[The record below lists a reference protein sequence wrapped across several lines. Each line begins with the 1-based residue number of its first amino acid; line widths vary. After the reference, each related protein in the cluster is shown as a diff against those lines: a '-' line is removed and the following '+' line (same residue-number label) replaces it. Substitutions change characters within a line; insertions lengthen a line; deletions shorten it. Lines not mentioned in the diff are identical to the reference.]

1 MIKQKKNQELRSSL
15 RILLGAIF
23 LLAMAPASLRAKD
36 APVPSNGK
44 ITVDASEA
52 VSEEMTQEEAEALE
66 KGLVEAD
73 KAGQLDRSL
82 VEELSDG
89 TEPEGTAKGIGWQYR
104 KLAERSGEST
114 LDIVVSRLDK
124 IEGILDAIQAA
135 QAAKD
140 LGRAQELLDE
150 ESPLENIDQLSQE
163 VQSCILALEKKP
175 LTGEQEALKESSKE
189 RLAKVGVRMDDVRA
203 QQVNLKTV
211 FRRDDEHTV
220 STIKLD
226 KAMKGKKEADEF
238 YAAAAHDGSEAR
250 LERAKE
256 NSFNAQKSLLEAT
269 GILAEMRQAGSDSDQ
284 AVKKTLID
292 CAELRLRLQSRLAE
306 VFSLLGQKNPEMG
319 EAYLSVGILELQLAL
334 ARNVDQANEALAN
347 AADFIDMLGLD
358 EHFQT
363 EVALVENCSQSDFI
377 PDRKSVV

>member
-44 ITVDASEA
+44 ITADASEA

-114 LDIVVSRLDK
+114 LDIMVSRLDK

-140 LGRAQELLDE
+140 DTVGELAGMFVSALGAA
-150 ESPLENIDQLSQE
+150 
-163 VQSCILALEKKP
+163 VEK
-175 LTGEQEALKESSKE
+175 
-189 RLAKVGVRMDDVRA
+189 
-203 QQVNLKTV
+203 
-211 FRRDDEHTV
+211 
-220 STIKLD
+220 
-226 KAMKGKKEADEF
+226 AD
-238 YAAAAHDGSEAR
+238 
-250 LERAKE
+250 
-256 NSFNAQKSLLEAT
+256 T
-269 GILAEMRQAGSDSDQ
+269 RQWF
-284 AVKKTLID
+284 TLP
-292 CAELRLRLQSRLAE
+292 AELRMVRAFVPPEIYNIRLLLRDGYGNIVGER
-306 VFSLLGQKNPEMG
+306 VFENVRVQRGRRIFLHFRT
-319 EAYLSVGILELQLAL
+319 AY
-334 ARNVDQANEALAN
+334 
-347 AADFIDMLGLD
+347 
-358 EHFQT
+358 
-363 EVALVENCSQSDFI
+363 
-377 PDRKSVV
+377 

>member
-150 ESPLENIDQLSQE
+150 ESPLENVDQLSQTIHDR
-163 VQSCILALEKKP
+163 VQGPAGLTSCPGDSCPCPSAH
-175 LTGEQEALKESSKE
+175 
-189 RLAKVGVRMDDVRA
+189 VVH
-203 QQVNLKTV
+203 QQSRENQACAGG
-211 FRRDDEHTV
+211 HTV
-220 STIKLD
+220 STSCP
-226 KAMKGKKEADEF
+226 G
-238 YAAAAHDGSEAR
+238 
-250 LERAKE
+250 
-256 NSFNAQKSLLEAT
+256 
-269 GILAEMRQAGSDSDQ
+269 
-284 AVKKTLID
+284 
-292 CAELRLRLQSRLAE
+292 
-306 VFSLLGQKNPEMG
+306 
-319 EAYLSVGILELQLAL
+319 
-334 ARNVDQANEALAN
+334 
-347 AADFIDMLGLD
+347 
-358 EHFQT
+358 
-363 EVALVENCSQSDFI
+363 
-377 PDRKSVV
+377 